1 MRLDFSWNQALS
13 PETRSEIEDVANNA
27 VRDNLEVVTRILP
40 IDEARAAGAMAL
52 FGEKYGDTVRMV
64 DIGGPWSREL
74 CAGIHVSRS
83 SEVGLVNLVSESSVG
98 SANRRVEALVGA
110 DAFKDL
116 ATERAI
122 VSQLSASLK
131 IPREQLPGRIESLV
145 QELKAAEK
153 KIAAFEASRLSGRV
167 PALVESATR
176 VGPYLAVIQDAG
188 ELGSADDLRSLVSSV
203 RERLGAEPSVT
214 AIAARVGGKPSIV
227 IATSPAARELGAK
240 AGALVGQAA
249 TVLGGGG
256 GGKDDMAQGGGTDV
270 AAIGSA
276 LDGVTAALRG

>member
-1 MRLDFSWNQALS
+1 
-13 PETRSEIEDVANNA
+13 
-27 VRDNLEVVTRILP
+27 
-40 IDEARAAGAMAL
+40 
-52 FGEKYGDTVRMV
+52 
-64 DIGGPWSREL
+64 
-74 CAGIHVSRS
+74 
-83 SEVGLVNLVSESSVG
+83 
-98 SANRRVEALVGA
+98 
-110 DAFKDL
+110 
-116 ATERAI
+116 
-122 VSQLSASLK
+122 
-131 IPREQLPGRIESLV
+131 
-145 QELKAAEK
+145 
-153 KIAAFEASRLSGRV
+153 V

-203 RERLGAEPSVT
+203 RERLGADPSVT

-240 AGALVGQAA
+240 AGALVRQAA